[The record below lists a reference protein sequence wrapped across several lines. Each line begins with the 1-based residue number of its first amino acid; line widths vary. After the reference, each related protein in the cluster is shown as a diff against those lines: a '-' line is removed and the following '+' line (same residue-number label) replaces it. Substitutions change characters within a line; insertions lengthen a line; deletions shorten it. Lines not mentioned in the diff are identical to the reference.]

1 MLRSMYVTQPTSQ
14 LTLHYREKVDA
25 YWASFL
31 GCNPSSLYSYGDT
44 IARQHTSPGL
54 FCLEVDDSRVLSLA
68 SDVNITPPYGPLSRE
83 WIYSSLM
90 RIGTVKEVYGP
101 GDLLYCTS
109 DTFNPV
115 DDEAICQPLKSTD
128 QKILERFV
136 DQMQWQCIP
145 QDHTLT
151 WDLAFGV
158 YQDGKLVS
166 AATTII
172 WGNAIAAL
180 KVATLPE
187 YQGRGYGRAVTSAA
201 THAILSNTHL
211 IPQYDTAATNHPSQR
226 IARGL
231 GFQHYGRIYY
241 GILK

>member
-1 MLRSMYVTQPTSQ
+1 MYVTQPTSQ
-14 LTLHYREKVDA
+14 ITLHYREKVDA

-31 GCNPSSLYSYGDT
+31 GCTPSALYSYGDT
-44 IARQHTSPGL
+44 IARPHTSSGL
-54 FCLEVDDSRVLSLA
+54 FCLEVGDSRVLSLA
-68 SDVNITPPYGPLSRE
+68 SDVHITPPHGPLSRE

-90 RIGTVKEVYGP
+90 RIGSVQEVYGP

-109 DTFNPV
+109 DTFNPT
-115 DDEAICQPLKSTD
+115 DETICQPLGNTD
-128 QKILERFV
+128 QGILEQFA
-136 DQMQWQCIP
+136 DQMQWQCLP
-145 QDHTLT
+145 QDDTLS
-151 WDLAFGV
+151 WDYAFGV

-180 KVATLPE
+180 KVATLPD
-187 YQGRGYGRAVTSAA
+187 YQERGYGRAVTSAV
-201 THAILSNTHL
+201 TSAILSNTHL
-211 IPQYDTAATNHPSQR
+211 IPQYDTAVSNRPSQR